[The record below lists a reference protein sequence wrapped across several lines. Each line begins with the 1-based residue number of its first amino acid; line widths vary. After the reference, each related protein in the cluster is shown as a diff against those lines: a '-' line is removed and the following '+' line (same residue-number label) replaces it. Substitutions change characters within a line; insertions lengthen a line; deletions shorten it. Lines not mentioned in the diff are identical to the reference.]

1 MIESKSVVLRGP
13 SSLLQSIIICL
24 NQLLVESAGA
34 EEAGSVFNLRAAPT
48 IPVADYL
55 AGTLTATRG
64 CSII

>member
-1 MIESKSVVLRGP
+1 MIESKSVMLRGL

-48 IPVADYL
+48 ISVADYL
-55 AGTLTATRG
+55 ASMLTATQG
-64 CSII
+64 CPSI